1 MKYKGYSA
9 HIEYSEEDRCLV
21 GHIAGIT
28 DIVGFH
34 GNTVPELQEAFEEAV
49 EDYLETCE
57 KLNKPAQKPYSG
69 NLRLQIPPNVHVAI
83 ARAAEASG
91 KDLDQWATE
100 TFTHAVNDALAVQSK
115 T

>member
-1 MKYKGYSA
+1 MRYKGYSA
-9 HIEYSEEDRCLV
+9 HIEYSEEDRCLI

-34 GNTVPELQEAFEEAV
+34 ADTVPELQEAFEEAV

-57 KLNKPAQKPYSG
+57 RLNKSPQIPYSG
-69 NLRLQIPPNVHVAI
+69 NLRLQIPPDVHVAI

-100 TFTHAVNDALAVQSK
+100 TFTHAVNDGSAVQSK

>member
-1 MKYKGYSA
+1 MKYKDYSA

-21 GHIAGIT
+21 GHIAGIA

-34 GNTVPELQEAFEEAV
+34 ADTVPELQEAFKEAV

-57 KLNKPAQKPYSG
+57 RLNKSPQKPYSG
-69 NLRLQIPPNVHVAI
+69 NLRLQIPPDVHVAI

-100 TFTHAVNDALAVQSK
+100 TFTHAVNGELAVQSK